1 MVTVEQHARTLCE
14 RALALGAR
22 AARPLPARDVAVDPR
37 VILKCRVPLCA
48 GYGRNLMCPPFA
60 PAAAQFADALRRY
73 TVALVVQQPIPLTAA
88 DVRRR
93 YRGKG
98 IDELQASTAYQRA
111 LATSQNVFAGVMG
124 ALEREALDFG
134 RAFAAAFGGGECRL
148 CEACVAA
155 VTGTSTTAPCR
166 KPFQARPSMEA
177 VGVDVLATAAAAG
190 LPVQMP
196 ATDDPV
202 WTGLLLLD

>member
-1 MVTVEQHARTLCE
+1 MVTAEQHARALCE
-14 RALALGAR
+14 RALELGAR
-22 AARPLPARDVAVDPR
+22 AARPLPARDVVVDPR
-37 VILKCRVPLCA
+37 VTLKCRVPLCA

-60 PAAAQFADALRRY
+60 PTAAEFAESLRRY
-73 TVALVVQQPIPLTAA
+73 TVALVVQQAIPLTAT

-98 IDELQASTAYQRA
+98 IGELHDSKAYQDTLAASQNA
-111 LATSQNVFAGVMG
+111 LAAVMTT
-124 ALEREALDFG
+124 LEREALG
-134 RAFAAAFGGGECRL
+134 LGHAFAAAFGGGECRL

-155 VTGTSTTAPCR
+155 ATGTSVGEPCR
-166 KPFQARPSMEA
+166 RPFQARPSMEA

-196 ATDDPV
+196 AADNPV